1 MDELNEKD
9 HKTVLAIVA
18 HPDDVEF
25 FCAGIL
31 ALLKEKGWQI
41 EIATMT
47 AGNGGSRK
55 YGSKEIS
62 EIRKKES
69 ATAAKILNAN
79 YHCLECD
86 DIFLMYDKATLLK
99 TISLIRA
106 TKPKLVLT
114 MSPSC
119 YMIDHE
125 TTSRLVQTAC
135 FSAGIVNIETK
146 NAAPYYFIPY
156 LYYMDPMEG
165 KDKFGKEIDASTIVD
180 ISTVMN
186 IKEKMLKCH
195 KSQRDWLAA
204 HHGMDKYVHT
214 MKDLSA
220 KRGKEISAK
229 YAEGLRQHLGHAFPQ
244 ENILKKELED
254 FTIVFNQRILTN
266 E

>member
-1 MDELNEKD
+1 MDEMNEMNN
-9 HKTVLAIVA
+9 KTVLAVVA
-18 HPDDVEF
+18 HPDDAEF

-47 AGNGGSRK
+47 AGNCGSRK
-55 YGSKEIS
+55 YGRKEIS

-69 ATAAKILNAN
+69 ASAAKLLDAN

-86 DIFLMYDKATLLK
+86 DIFLMYDRVTLLK

-146 NAAPYYFIPY
+146 NTPPYYYIPY
-156 LYYMDPMEG
+156 LYYLDPMEG
-165 KDKFGKEIDASTIVD
+165 KDKFGNEIEASTIVN
-180 ISTVMN
+180 ISAVMS

-204 HHGMDKYVHT
+204 HHGMDKYILT
-214 MKDLSA
+214 MKQLSA
-220 KRGKEISAK
+220 KRGKEISTK
-229 YAEGLRQHLGHAFPQ
+229 YAEGFRQHLGHAFPQ
-244 ENILKKELED
+244 ENILKKELD
-254 FTIVFNQRILTN
+254 DLAVVTN
-266 E
+266 VIQ